1 MEADREN
8 PKTEHEKTL
17 YQNTTDE
24 KGAQK
29 KEHYNQYGKKDY
41 QPKERSGNNLT
52 ETDTEDQ

>member
-29 KEHYNQYGKKDY
+29 NSTITNMANKIINLKK
-41 QPKERSGNNLT
+41 GLVT
-52 ETDTEDQ
+52 T

>member
-29 KEHYNQYGKKDY
+29 KRAL
-41 QPKERSGNNLT
+41 QPIWQTRLST
-52 ETDTEDQ
+52 